1 MENLKIISVKF
12 KTYNGIVYNGK
23 IVYRRPYSS
32 YNNTTK
38 DDFDKSLIVWL
49 EELHFEVVK
58 DQSEIIF
65 SDEALAEYQKNLQKG
80 TLPTKLSLRCQGI
93 CKGKPI
99 LDENGNFK
107 SLEFNLPI
115 YWTALG
121 QK

>member
-1 MENLKIISVKF
+1 MNTFFILKIISVKF

-65 SDEALAEYQKNLQKG
+65 SDEALAEYKKNYKKERYQ
-80 TLPTKLSLRCQGI
+80 LS
-93 CKGKPI
+93 
-99 LDENGNFK
+99 
-107 SLEFNLPI
+107 
-115 YWTALG
+115 
-121 QK
+121 